1 MKQAYCSKLLSIR
14 KNDLQRQILEAVELS
29 DEKKLSLLKLQ
40 CAHRYGLETL
50 RDFLKVESFDD
61 LEPSSHL
68 PHEFDPVQL
77 DVIEKCGVSAL
88 GQSAMT
94 FGETEKDLEGIDLEV
109 ATSEASRSFDS
120 EELED
125 LNISEDGESSI
136 INSNKLRQQDLLKM
150 EVPPPPRSAPKRLL
164 RWLPASEE
172 NYPKAS

>member
-1 MKQAYCSKLLSIR
+1 MKQAYCSKPLSIR
-14 KNDLQRQILEAVELS
+14 KNELQRQILEAVELS

-40 CAHRYGLETL
+40 CAHRYGLETF

-125 LNISEDGESSI
+125 LNISEDGKSSI
-136 INSNKLRQQDLLKM
+136 NNNKLPHQDLLKM

>member
-14 KNDLQRQILEAVELS
+14 KNELQRQILEAVELS

-61 LEPSSHL
+61 LEPSSQL
-68 PHEFDPVQL
+68 PYEFDPVQL
-77 DVIEKCGVSAL
+77 DDIEKCGVSAL

-109 ATSEASRSFDS
+109 TTSEVSRSFDS

-136 INSNKLRQQDLLKM
+136 INSNKLPQQDLLKM
-150 EVPPPPRSAPKRLL
+150 EVPPPPRSAPKRLR
-164 RWLPASEE
+164 RWLPASDE